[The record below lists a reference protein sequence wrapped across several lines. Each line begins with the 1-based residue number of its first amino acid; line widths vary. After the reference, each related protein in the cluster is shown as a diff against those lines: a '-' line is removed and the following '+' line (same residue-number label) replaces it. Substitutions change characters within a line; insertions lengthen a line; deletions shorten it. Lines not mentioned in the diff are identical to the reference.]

1 MEIDN
6 VKILN
11 EIMNYK
17 GFSKKTE
24 FSLFLNIRPNVLSNW
39 FSRNTLDK
47 DIILRKIPEL
57 NKIWLLTGEGEM
69 LDGADIDHKMPKE
82 YAQPNENLSL
92 VMERLHLYEEK
103 IDFYKERIE
112 KLEEEN
118 QQLKKD
124 KKSVVPGERLS
135 TSK

>member
-11 EIMNYK
+11 EIMIYK
-17 GFSKKTE
+17 GFTKKTE
-24 FSLFLNIRPNVLSNW
+24 FSLFLDIKPNVLSNW

-47 DIILRKIPEL
+47 DIILSKIPEL
-57 NKIWLLTGEGEM
+57 NKVWLITGEGEM
-69 LDGADIDHKMPKE
+69 LNISASQKKAIPYVVTE
-82 YAQPNENLSL
+82 NELSL
-92 VMERLHLYEEK
+92 VMERLHLYKEK
-103 IDFYKERIE
+103 IDFYKEKIE

-124 KKSVVPGERLS
+124 KKSFVPGQRVS